1 MAYLSNLRNQ
11 HWHILLTKLQ
21 TLFGFHQFLHS
32 FTSVPEFCPGCY
44 VAFSCHTSL
53 AFGGLWQFISLSL
66 FFLFSFITQQL
77 SDLNWYFRYRQ
88 WIIQALIV
96 LLSHFAVCS
105 VLMFVPAAKN
115 LLLYAIHKSLAL
127 VPASFTFGLYASYFW
142 LIGLSWFEATGISWL
157 ANM

>member
-1 MAYLSNLRNQ
+1 MNLYY
-11 HWHILLTKLQ
+11 IP
-21 TLFGFHQFLHS
+21 TLFHINSNILNTFLFLVS
-32 FTSVPEFCPGCY
+32 T
-44 VAFSCHTSL
+44 
-53 AFGGLWQFISLSL
+53 FISLNKRSWVSL
-66 FFLFSFITQQL
+66 HGNIQRYFLFSFITQQL